1 MQQANREPGSKS
13 LRVLL
18 TGSCSGGKTST
29 LELIEADK
37 DFYTDNIYGT
47 IHDLTRTKPKP
58 ILMHMVHE
66 IARQLKHKVDAA
78 TQQNELTQMILEGR
92 IQQYDETYTIARTHP
107 QTQHIHLFD
116 RGIIT
121 CAAYSKY
128 FADSNYQDILSIAAQ
143 RPYDLIF
150 YFPFWED
157 IYKQDSGRQETPR
170 LAANLSQSILEVLD
184 ILEFPYITVPFFEN
198 EDKDA
203 SMVLRCHFIINKI
216 VETLYEMTIQNSSRS
231 Y

>member
-37 DFYTDNIYGT
+37 YLYTDSIYDT
-47 IHDLTRTKPKP
+47 VHDLTRTKPKP
-58 ILMHMVHE
+58 MLMHMVHE
-66 IARQLKHKVDAA
+66 IARQLKDRVDAA
-78 TQQNELTQMILEGR
+78 TQQNELTQMILENR
-92 IQQYDETYTIARTHP
+92 IQQYDETYTVARTHP

-116 RGIIT
+116 RGLIT

-128 FADSNYQDILSIAAQ
+128 FKDSNYQDILSIAAQ

-150 YFPFWED
+150 YFPFWQD
-157 IYKQDSGRQETPR
+157 IYAQDSGRQETPE

-184 ILEFPYITVPFFEN
+184 TLEFPYITVPFY
-198 EDKDA
+198 EDEGKDT
-203 SMVLRCHFIINKI
+203 SMILRCHFIINKI

>member
-1 MQQANREPGSKS
+1 MQQTNQEPGSKS

-58 ILMHMVHE
+58 MLMHMVHE
-66 IARQLKHKVDAA
+66 IARQLKNKVDAA

-92 IQQYDETYTIARTHP
+92 IQQYDDTFKIARTHP

-128 FADSNYQDILSIAAQ
+128 FEDSSYQGILSIAAQ

-150 YFPFWED
+150 YFPFWQD
-157 IYKQDSGRQETPR
+157 IYAQDSGRQETPE

-184 ILEFPYITVPFFEN
+184 TLEFPYITVPFY
-198 EDKDA
+198 EDEGKDT
-203 SMVLRCHFIINKI
+203 SMILRCHFIINKI